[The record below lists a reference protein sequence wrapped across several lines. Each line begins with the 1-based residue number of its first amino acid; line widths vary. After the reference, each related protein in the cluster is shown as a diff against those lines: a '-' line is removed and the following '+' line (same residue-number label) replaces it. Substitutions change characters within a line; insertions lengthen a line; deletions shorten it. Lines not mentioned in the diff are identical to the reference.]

1 MVWLYAVLLKSHL
14 EKLYFFCRIFFMGRS
29 ERIEKSEAARLRRSR
44 VRDIINTRINNI
56 YSKLHRLRIKR
67 KKIKN

>member
-1 MVWLYAVLLKSHL
+1 MD
-14 EKLYFFCRIFFMGRS
+14 RS

-44 VRDIINTRINNI
+44 VRGIVNSRINNI

-67 KKIKN
+67 KKKKTK

>member
-1 MVWLYAVLLKSHL
+1 MD
-14 EKLYFFCRIFFMGRS
+14 RS

-44 VRDIINTRINNI
+44 VKDIVNKRINNI

-67 KKIKN
+67 KKTKIK